1 MKKILL
7 LIFVLLLIL
16 VKASYSSEKQPN
28 DFKVISIK

>member
-16 VKASYSSEKQPN
+16 VKASYSNEKQHN
-28 DFKVISIK
+28 NFEVITIK

>member
-16 VKASYSSEKQPN
+16 VKASYSMEKQQN
-28 DFKVISIK
+28 NFKVINIK

>member
-16 VKASYSSEKQPN
+16 VKASYSKEKQHN
-28 DFKVISIK
+28 DFKVINIK